1 MIQQLNSDD
10 FLDAMFGNDP
20 NEDAYYEEDQDVKIE
35 DGTYPALIVGLTT
48 SNVITRKGTH
58 ADLYKP
64 VYEIAKGNYK
74 GSKVS
79 DKGIWRFR
87 SNPSKT
93 HNRSNRGNV
102 IYKNVLDILQIGLE
116 EVERDGRT
124 MKRLPELTEKNIVG
138 KTVLV
143 SVQDDDYKSDYGR
156 LLGKVAIIQSIW
168 STNGSTVSEVSTGKE
183 EVE

>member
-1 MIQQLNSDD
+1 MIQQSSSDD
-10 FLDAMFGNDP
+10 FVDAMFGNDP
-20 NEDAYYEEDQDVKIE
+20 NEDAYYQEDQDVQIE
-35 DGTYPALIVGLTT
+35 DGTYPATIVRLTT

-74 GSKVS
+74 GAKIS

-116 EVERDGRT
+116 KVEVDGQ
-124 MKRLPELTEKNIVG
+124 MLKRLPQLTEENTVG

-156 LLGKVAIIQSIW
+156 LLGKVAIIQSTW
-168 STNGSTVSEVSTGKE
+168 SDNGSTVSEIS
-183 EVE
+183 VE